1 MKYERIF
8 IEGNNLANASDQH
21 SLQYYPIYQL
31 FLPSICLT
39 R

>member
-8 IEGNNLANASDQH
+8 IKGNNLANASDQH
-21 SLQYYPIYQL
+21 SIPDYPIYQL
-31 FLPSICLT
+31 FLTSICLT